1 MKKTFL
7 LMSGLF
13 FTVSSHA
20 QILDVLKST
29 VINSTGVNVNKIT
42 SKTGSQSTTSAGS
55 GTVGSLTSS
64 EISSGLKEA
73 LSIGV
78 QEGVKKLSAEDGF
91 YKNSLVKILMPEKLR
106 NIENKLRL
114 LGMGSLADKGVKL
127 MNRAAEDAVTD
138 AAPIFASAITSMTI
152 SDAKGILLGNDN
164 AATNYLQNKT
174 QSQLFTTFEPKVK
187 ASLGKVGA
195 DTVWKQIISKYN
207 LLTGQNVTTDL
218 NEYVTTKPSMEYSKW
233 WQKRKVVSGTIPLY
247 ALHHFSK
254 KYSEQKTKH

>member
-29 VINSTGVNVNKIT
+29 VINSTGVYVNKIT

-55 GTVGSLTSS
+55 ETVGSLTSS

-207 LLTGQNVTTDL
+207 LLTGQNVTADL
-218 NEYVTTKPSMEYSKW
+218 NDYVTTETVNGVFKMVAEKESGIRNNSALRTTSLLK
-233 WQKRKVVSGTIPLY
+233 KVFG
-247 ALHHFSK
+247 AK
-254 KYSEQKTKH
+254 N

>member
-218 NEYVTTKPSMEYSKW
+218 NEYVTTETINGVFKMVAEKESGIRSNSALRTTSLLK
-233 WQKRKVVSGTIPLY
+233 KVFG
-247 ALHHFSK
+247 AK
-254 KYSEQKTKH
+254 N